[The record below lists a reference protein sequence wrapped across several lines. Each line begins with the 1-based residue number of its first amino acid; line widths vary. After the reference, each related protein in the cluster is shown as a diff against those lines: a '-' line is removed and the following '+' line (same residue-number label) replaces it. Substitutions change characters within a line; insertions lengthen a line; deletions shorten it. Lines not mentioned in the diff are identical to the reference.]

1 MSASSSLEPPDGFAL
16 ALNALPLVLLMALAA
31 LSMGLVDGGWSRAGM
46 FVFQLYLVP
55 PLLGRGLMRVFGVPN
70 GVFTQDDRRFRVW
83 WALLQLQM
91 VFNRLPM
98 LEEMLRLVP
107 GLYPLWIALWGGHL
121 SARAFV
127 GPAVV
132 LTDRT
137 HLEVR
142 QGAVLGYRSAL
153 AAHMVTRTPE
163 GRWSVTLAAPIVE
176 EDAILGGSAEMG
188 PGARLLSGA
197 QLPAGRRLGPFGT
210 WPRSASAHH
219 PAVTTEGPTV

>member
-107 GLYPLWIALWGGHL
+107 GLYPLWIAL
-121 SARAFV
+121 
-127 GPAVV
+127 
-132 LTDRT
+132 
-137 HLEVR
+137 
-142 QGAVLGYRSAL
+142 